1 MADTSVAAP
10 FDFYAW
16 YRDMRAST
24 PVSFNQE
31 HHVWNV
37 FRYEDVKRVLMD
49 PQIFSSRIL
58 PGEGFVETSIL
69 MIDPPL
75 HRQARDLISQA
86 FTPRRVAAL
95 EPRITEI
102 VHTFLDAVIE
112 QGSMDVIQD
121 LSYPLPL
128 TVICELLG
136 IPFEDRAF
144 FGHWADIVVTEFA
157 KFQGTDLEAQLQLGD
172 YFLKIASQRRQEP
185 KEDLLSALVTA
196 QVDGER
202 LSDRDIQSFCMIL
215 LLAGSETTRN
225 LVGNAIYCFDRYPEA
240 LAQLRANPAL
250 LPGAIEEVLRYYS
263 PVKYVFRV
271 ATADTTLAGQEIKA
285 GQLVFPWIAS
295 ANRDERQFTLP
306 DQFNILRTGEPHVD
320 FGHGIHFCL
329 GAPLARLEARIV
341 LSAMIER
348 LQDMRLVQ
356 DCALEPIESPSLS
369 GFRQVPI
376 TFTPGQSTLIFAQGS
391 TLC

>member
-1 MADTSVAAP
+1 MADTSVATP
-10 FDFYAW
+10 FDFYTW
-16 YRDMRAST
+16 YQDMRASA
-24 PVSFNQE
+24 PVSFDQE
-31 HHVWNV
+31 HHIWNV
-37 FRYEDVKRVLMD
+37 FRYEDVKRVLSESTT
-49 PQIFSSRIL
+49 FSSHIL
-58 PGEGFVETSIL
+58 PGEGFIETSIL
-69 MIDPPL
+69 MIDPPM
-75 HRQARDLISQA
+75 HRQARNLVSQA
-86 FTPRRVAAL
+86 FTPRRVAEL
-95 EPRITEI
+95 EPRIIEI
-102 VHTFLDAVIE
+102 VHTYLDAVIE
-112 QGSMDVIQD
+112 QGHMDVIDD

-144 FGHWADIVVTEFA
+144 FGRWAETVVTEFA
-157 KFQGTDLEAQLQLGD
+157 KFQGTDLEAQLTLGE

-185 KEDLLSALVTA
+185 KDDLLSALVTA
-196 QVDGER
+196 EIDGER
-202 LSDRDIQSFCMIL
+202 LSNRDIQSFCMIL

-225 LVGNAIYCFDRYPEA
+225 LVGNAIYCFERYPEA

-263 PVKYVFRV
+263 PVKYMFRV

-285 GQLVFPWIAS
+285 GQFVFPWMAS
-295 ANRDERQFTLP
+295 ANRDERQFTHP

-348 LQDMRLVQ
+348 LQNMRLVQ
-356 DCALEPIESPSLS
+356 DRPLEPIESPNLN
-369 GFRQVPI
+369 GFRHVPI
-376 TFTPGQSTLIFAQGS
+376 TFTPGRKVR
-391 TLC
+391 